1 MKESIVQW
9 NQIHS
14 YGMEINNDTLLFAGD
29 QVHLSSSED
38 CLQRG
43 LRTLYNTT
51 KQFGMKIPPLKSKI
65 MVFKGEVAI
74 RSKTVT
80 DNTIL
85 EHVNTFI
92 HMGCKISYEN

>member
-1 MKESIVQW
+1 
-9 NQIHS
+9 
-14 YGMEINNDTLLFAGD
+14 
-29 QVHLSSSED
+29 
-38 CLQRG
+38 
-43 LRTLYNTT
+43 
-51 KQFGMKIPPLKSKI
+51 MKIPPLKSKI